1 MEIFSWREFVF
12 KGNQSIKSLKEINNE
27 GMIVIVSVLSMFL
40 SSWGWNRVFSLVCY
54 IPQNKAIRSSS
65 DESNFETGEIFI
77 MGCSTRVL
85 VWNILSQ
92 SRRCGQPQ
100 IDKMHIFI
108 PITESSISPH
118 ISKVCLNESEK
129 NKLEINPI
137 LHGLLIR

>member
-1 MEIFSWREFVF
+1 MTHKDKEQF
-12 KGNQSIKSLKEINNE
+12 KSAAMPSFYYYWAISHSKYFISL
-27 GMIVIVSVLSMFL
+27 LSGFL